1 MGINERAG
9 RKIVTTKWND
19 TNIDFR
25 TIGVI
30 FILEDGSFLYGK
42 IDKEI
47 LDQDDELGHNDIFEQ
62 CVEMMNITALANCNH
77 QMEYAHGLASDEIN
91 IVNIQI
97 IPNGEI
103 ICALNKNSTDEQL
116 EKLYFFVDY
125 LSDNNTFSA
134 DILYDNKIKNIYNK
148 NNDDIINLGLPASE
162 FKKQLE
168 EVLNSL
174 KETKGHSK

>member
-47 LDQDDELGHNDIFEQ
+47 LDQDDELSHNDIYEQ

-77 QMEYAHGLASDEIN
+77 PMEYAHGLASDEIN

-103 ICALNKNSTDEQL
+103 ISALNKNSTDEQL

-148 NNDDIINLGLPASE
+148 NNDDKINLGLPASE

-168 EVLNSL
+168 ELLNSL

>member
-1 MGINERAG
+1 
-9 RKIVTTKWND
+9 
-19 TNIDFR
+19 
-25 TIGVI
+25 
-30 FILEDGSFLYGK
+30 
-42 IDKEI
+42 
-47 LDQDDELGHNDIFEQ
+47 
-62 CVEMMNITALANCNH
+62 MMNITALANCNH

>member
-30 FILEDGSFLYGK
+30 FVLEDGSFLYGK

-47 LDQDDELGHNDIFEQ
+47 LDKDDKIGHNDIFEQ
-62 CVEMMNITALANCNH
+62 CVEMMGITALANCKH
-77 QMEYAHGLASDEIN
+77 PIEYARGLASDEIN

-97 IPNGEI
+97 IPKGEI
-103 ICALNKNSTDEQL
+103 ICSLNKNSTDEQL

-125 LSDNNTFSA
+125 LSNNTFSA

>member
-47 LDQDDELGHNDIFEQ
+47 LDKEILDKDDKIGHNDIFEQ

-77 QMEYAHGLASDEIN
+77 PMEYAHGLASDEIN

-134 DILYDNKIKNIYNK
+134 DILYDNKIKNRLFI
-148 NNDDIINLGLPASE
+148 LS
-162 FKKQLE
+162 
-168 EVLNSL
+168 SL
-174 KETKGHSK
+174 FYYTSSPLYYCKSFSFLFF

>member
-47 LDQDDELGHNDIFEQ
+47 LDQDDKIGHNDIYEQ

-77 QMEYAHGLASDEIN
+77 PMEYAHGLASDEIN

-103 ICALNKNSTDEQL
+103 ISALNKNSTDEQL

-148 NNDDIINLGLPASE
+148 NNDDIINQGLPASE

-168 EVLNSL
+168 KVLISL

>member
-1 MGINERAG
+1 MGINERAR

-47 LDQDDELGHNDIFEQ
+47 LDKDDKIGHNDIFEQ

-91 IVNIQI
+91 IVNVQI
-97 IPNGEI
+97 IPNWEI

-116 EKLYFFVDY
+116 EKLY
-125 LSDNNTFSA
+125 L
-134 DILYDNKIKNIYNK
+134 
-148 NNDDIINLGLPASE
+148 
-162 FKKQLE
+162 
-168 EVLNSL
+168 
-174 KETKGHSK
+174 TK

>member
-1 MGINERAG
+1 
-9 RKIVTTKWND
+9 
-19 TNIDFR
+19 
-25 TIGVI
+25 
-30 FILEDGSFLYGK
+30 
-42 IDKEI
+42 
-47 LDQDDELGHNDIFEQ
+47 
-62 CVEMMNITALANCNH
+62 MMNITALANCNH
-77 QMEYAHGLASDEIN
+77 PMEYAHGLASDEIN

-103 ICALNKNSTDEQL
+103 ISALNKNSTDEQL

-125 LSDNNTFSA
+125 LSDNNTFSS

-148 NNDDIINLGLPASE
+148 NNDDIINQGLPASE

-168 EVLNSL
+168 KVLISL

>member
-1 MGINERAG
+1 MNNNE
-9 RKIVTTKWND
+9 IVLTKWND
-19 TNIDFR
+19 TNIDPNVL
-25 TIGVI
+25 GVI
-30 FILEDGSFLYGK
+30 FIMEDGSYLYGK
-42 IDKEI
+42 INKEK
-47 LDQDDELGHNDIFEQ
+47 QDWKKRIGHLDIFEK

-77 QMEYAHGLASDEIN
+77 PMEYAHGLASDEIN

-103 ICALNKNSTDEQL
+103 ICALNKNSTDDQL

-134 DILYDNKIKNIYNK
+134 DILYGNKVEYIYNK
-148 NNDDIINLGLPASE
+148 NADDKINLGLPASE

>member
-47 LDQDDELGHNDIFEQ
+47 LDKDDKIGHNDIFEQ
-62 CVEMMNITALANCNH
+62 CVEMMNITALANCKH
-77 QMEYAHGLASDEIN
+77 PIEYARGLASDEIN

-97 IPNGEI
+97 IPKGEI
-103 ICALNKNSTDEQL
+103 ICSLNKNSTDEQL

-125 LSDNNTFSA
+125 LSNNTFSA

>member
-47 LDQDDELGHNDIFEQ
+47 LDKDDKIGHNDIFEQ

-134 DILYDNKIKNIYNK
+134 DILYGNKVEYIYNK
-148 NNDDIINLGLPASE
+148 NADDKINLGLPSSE